1 MRIGIIGLG
10 SMGQMLVKSFC
21 KSEVILPE
29 NVLVFNRTQ
38 AKADK
43 LQAEY
48 GVAVAA
54 TTQALCEQAE
64 LIFLCTKPLD
74 ILPVLR
80 GLSVAADKHIV
91 SVAAGVSIADLET
104 VHSGPVSKVIPT
116 VTSSE
121 LHGVS
126 LLTNSSKVS
135 AKQSKNLLELL
146 SAIGEVQEVTESEIE
161 TATILSSSAPGLIAG
176 ILDAFA
182 QAAVRK
188 TPELGIEAARSI
200 LVETMLGT
208 ALLLKN
214 EQLGFDELIERVATK
229 GGITEE
235 GLRVLD
241 KTLPGGFDELFAMT
255 ASKHAAL
262 KELVQKQVGEQ
273 QDEKE

>member
-1 MRIGIIGLG
+1 MHIGIIGLG

-135 AKQSKNLLELL
+135 AKQSKNLLALL

>member
-10 SMGQMLVKSFC
+10 SMGQMLAKSFC
-21 KSEVILPE
+21 KSAVIQPE
-29 NVLVFNRTQ
+29 HVVVFNRTP
-38 AKADK
+38 AKAEQ
-43 LQAEY
+43 LRAEY
-48 GVAVAA
+48 GVVAGASAQAV
-54 TTQALCEQAE
+54 CEQAE

-80 GLSVAADKHIV
+80 GLSLSAEKHIV

-104 VHSGPVSKVIPT
+104 VHDGPVSKVIPT
-116 VTSSE
+116 VVSSE

-126 LLTNSSKVS
+126 LYTHSDRVN
-135 AKQSKNLLELL
+135 AQQRGHLLALL
-146 SAIGEVQEVTESEIE
+146 SAIGEVQEVADTEIE
-161 TATILSSSAPGLIAG
+161 TATILSSSAPGLLAG
-176 ILDAFA
+176 ILDSFA

-188 TPELGIEAARSI
+188 TPELGIEKARSI

-214 EQLGFDELIERVATK
+214 EQLGFDQLIERVATK

-235 GLRVLD
+235 GLRVLA

-255 ASKHAAL
+255 AAKHAAL
-262 KELVQKQVGEQ
+262 KELVQKQIGEQ
-273 QDEKE
+273 SDEKE

>member
-135 AKQSKNLLELL
+135 AKQREDLLALL

>member
-21 KSEVILPE
+21 KSAVISPE
-29 NVLVFNRTQ
+29 HIVVFNRTR
-38 AKADK
+38 AKADA
-43 LQAEY
+43 LQARF
-48 GVAVAA
+48 GVAVADSA
-54 TTQALCEQAE
+54 QAICEQAS
-64 LIFLCTKPLD
+64 LIFICTKPLD
-74 ILPVLR
+74 ILPVLEKLTIPR
-80 GLSVAADKHIV
+80 EKHIV
-91 SVAAGVSIADLET
+91 SVAAGVSISDLES
-104 VHSGPVSKVIPT
+104 VHAGPVSKVIPT

-126 LLTNSSKVS
+126 LYTASDRVSSEERSRLLT
-135 AKQSKNLLELL
+135 LL
-146 SAIGEVQEVTESEIE
+146 SAIGEVQEVTETNIE

-176 ILDAFA
+176 MLDSFA

-188 TPELGIEAARSI
+188 TPELDIATARTI

-214 EQLGFDELIERVATK
+214 EQLGFDQLIERVATK

-235 GLRVLD
+235 GLRVLA

-255 ASKHAAL
+255 ESKHAAL
-262 KELVQKQVGEQ
+262 KELVQKQVGKQ
-273 QDEKE
+273 MDEKE

>member
-21 KSEVILPE
+21 KSEAIPPE

-48 GVAVAA
+48 GVTVAA
-54 TTQALCEQAE
+54 TAQALCEQAE

-126 LLTNSSKVS
+126 LLTNSSKGS
-135 AKQSKNLLELL
+135 AKQSKDLLALL

-214 EQLGFDELIERVATK
+214 EQLGFNELIERVATK

-241 KTLPGGFDELFAMT
+241 KTLPDGFDELFAMT
-255 ASKHAAL
+255 AAKHAAL